1 MPAIPALTAPLG
13 DGHVELRLA
22 AERDIPEVLIAF
34 QDDPE
39 MHLRLGL
46 DRPPSGPQ
54 LGSQSEEAQARR
66 EGGRGVELTVL
77 EPGSD
82 VCRGRVNVHRIDWI
96 HRRAEIGMWLAPQV
110 RGRGWAPR
118 ALRLAA
124 RWLLSDCG
132 IDRVE
137 VQTDPTNEPMV
148 RAAAEAGFVR
158 EGVLRSYLL
167 ERGAR
172 LDVVMFSLLG
182 SDVQPGGAG
191 EQP

>member
-1 MPAIPALTAPLG
+1 LS
-13 DGHVELRLA
+13 DDQVELRLA

-46 DRPPSGPQ
+46 EKPPSGAQ
-54 LGSQSEEAQARR
+54 LGSRSEEAEQAR
-66 EGGRGVELTVL
+66 ESGRYVELTIL

-82 VCRGRVNVHRIDWI
+82 ACRGRVNVHKIEWA
-96 HRRAEIGMWLAPQV
+96 HRRAEVGVWLAPQV
-110 RGRGWAPR
+110 RGRGLAPR

-124 RWLLSDCG
+124 GWMFSACG
-132 IDRVE
+132 IERFE
-137 VQTDPTNEPMV
+137 VQTDPENEAML
-148 RAAAEAGFVR
+148 RAASAAGFVR

-172 LDVVMFSLLG
+172 VDVVMFSLLP
-182 SDVQPGGAG
+182 SDLQPGAG
-191 EQP
+191 GVQL